1 MPYFKKTFLVFFLF
15 AYLPI
20 APIFAKFIPL
30 SLMGFSFWNTEFP
43 FLSVLFYVFANG
55 LIKKKT
61 ELVFIFTFLILIIII
76 ILMRSIILYEDLF
89 HDLFSSWFLF
99 FPLFS
104 IIALRYINFKDKVN
118 IINIILFLQILFHGL
133 SGWFYIL
140 GLPTI
145 EFASIEK
152 LVGGRFEGIY
162 GASNGYSNY
171 LFSFFLLLAMLNHG
185 KNALILLCS
194 IVVFGGIA
202 VSGSRLP
209 LLLLF
214 LTLLFVVVKSF
225 KINKL
230 SAIVLFTF
238 IYLVIIFSVNYLP
251 FDIQESRLFTQGIV
265 DTGRITKNNIAI
277 EGLSSSFSSFIF
289 GLSGSQ
295 FFKNGIG
302 ISDNSFTLIPIS
314 YGMIVFVFWLLLI
327 LFFSRFKLVYFRN
340 STLAFYLFCNLLIFS
355 TNNSILWLPWVY
367 FTIFGYYILKNV
379 LSEHFVPKELEL
391 AKKCM
396 NRPKGLFMM

>member
-1 MPYFKKTFLVFFLF
+1 
-15 AYLPI
+15 
-20 APIFAKFIPL
+20 
-30 SLMGFSFWNTEFP
+30 
-43 FLSVLFYVFANG
+43 
-55 LIKKKT
+55 
-61 ELVFIFTFLILIIII
+61 
-76 ILMRSIILYEDLF
+76 MRSIILYEDLF